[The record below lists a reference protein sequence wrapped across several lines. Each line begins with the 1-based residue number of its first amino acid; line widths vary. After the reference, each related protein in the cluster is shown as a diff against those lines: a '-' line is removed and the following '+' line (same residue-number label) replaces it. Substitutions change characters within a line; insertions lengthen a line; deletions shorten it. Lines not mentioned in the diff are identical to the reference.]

1 MYNVFFLTPG
11 EFTQAVIM
19 PGFKPAKFETIEE
32 AKAFIAG
39 QVREEDKVQ
48 PGDNSNAATICY
60 HIYDGSP
67 YDEDDGWTPEDG
79 FLREAVNDP
88 VYISDDYYYKP

>member
-19 PGFKPAKFETIEE
+19 PGFKPAEFEDIED
-32 AKAFIAG
+32 AKAFIAD

-60 HIYDGSP
+60 QIYDGSP
-67 YDEDDGWTPEDG
+67 YGEDG
-79 FLREAVNDP
+79 EVVAEP
-88 VYISDDYYYKP
+88 VYFSDDYYYKP

>member
-19 PGFKPAKFETIEE
+19 PDFKPAEFETIEE

-39 QVREEDKVQ
+39 QVNEEDKVQ

-67 YDEDDGWTPEDG
+67 YDEDGEVVA
-79 FLREAVNDP
+79 EP
-88 VYISDDYYYKP
+88 VYISDDYYYHP

>member
-1 MYNVFFLTPG
+1 MYNVYFLTPG

-19 PGFKPAKFETIEE
+19 PGFKPAEFETIEE

-39 QVREEDKVQ
+39 QVNEEDKVQ
-48 PGDNSNAATICY
+48 PGDNSNAASISY
-60 HIYDGSP
+60 EVYDGSP
-67 YDEDDGWTPEDG
+67 YDEDGEVVA
-79 FLREAVNDP
+79 EP